1 MKTLTSANIVVVMT
15 MPSGEKIELKP
26 FADSIKVSKTPLEFS
41 TKHLANMKSHY
52 EKMNKGLARLDAL
65 AGVVIPKWEGEE

>member
-1 MKTLTSANIVVVMT
+1 MNTLNYKNIVVTMT
-15 MPSGEKIELKP
+15 LPSGEKIELKP
-26 FADSIKVSKTPLEFS
+26 YEGPIEIGSPLEFS